1 MTSLFLSRRELTC
14 RHPVASFAAVS
25 AFSFPSMPLLLGRS
39 CSSSRT
45 CRLPFILSYGS
56 IAGDAWYRA
65 QYMLQDQKIGH
76 YMHIPPRAVF
86 FSQVFGTVLGIPI
99 NYAVMRWV
107 LSTKRDVLT
116 GAKPDPLHQWT
127 GQSLISSNT
136 LGVQYAVIGPAEL
149 FKKSEMSPLPWSFLL
164 GALLPPALYGLHRLL
179 PRWRIDLWNVSIFF
193 SGLAVF
199 YGNLSTGYT
208 SAIIGGYVVMYW
220 AYRKRFEVWKRYGYM
235 IAAAFDA
242 GFNLNMLLIFL
253 FFG

>member
-136 LGVQYAVIGPAEL
+136 LGV
-149 FKKSEMSPLPWSFLL
+149 
-164 GALLPPALYGLHRLL
+164 
-179 PRWRIDLWNVSIFF
+179 
-193 SGLAVF
+193 
-199 YGNLSTGYT
+199 
-208 SAIIGGYVVMYW
+208 
-220 AYRKRFEVWKRYGYM
+220 
-235 IAAAFDA
+235 
-242 GFNLNMLLIFL
+242 
-253 FFG
+253 